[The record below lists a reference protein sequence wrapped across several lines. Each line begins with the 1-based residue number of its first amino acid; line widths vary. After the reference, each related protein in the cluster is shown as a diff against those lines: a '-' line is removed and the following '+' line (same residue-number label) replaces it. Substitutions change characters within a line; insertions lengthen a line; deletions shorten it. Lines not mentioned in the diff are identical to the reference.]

1 VVEQKNWLMLHRARH
16 LFIRPA
22 GAQRT
27 MNKTKT
33 ALAIRP
39 TCSSLIPIILE
50 VLGDQAKHRLVA
62 PVHNIKRDG
71 ERGESP
77 SRRSGFGPEGGYRSV
92 FCYRSVSDCH

>member
-39 TCSSLIPIILE
+39 TCSSLIPISSL
-50 VLGDQAKHRLVA
+50 
-62 PVHNIKRDG
+62 
-71 ERGESP
+71 
-77 SRRSGFGPEGGYRSV
+77 RS
-92 FCYRSVSDCH
+92 